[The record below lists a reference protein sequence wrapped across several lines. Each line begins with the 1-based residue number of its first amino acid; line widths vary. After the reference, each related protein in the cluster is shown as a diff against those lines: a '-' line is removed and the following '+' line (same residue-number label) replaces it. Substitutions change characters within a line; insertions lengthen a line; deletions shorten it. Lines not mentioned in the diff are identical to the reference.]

1 MSCVDCRLFL
11 LLVVTSHIAIA
22 DPGLLYRWTDSEGR
36 AHFTDHP
43 PPAHAETAEALV
55 VPSYAEPTLA
65 PVDDPNSII
74 NQSKRME
81 ASRKD
86 RERERTERRE
96 RDREYALRERELAA
110 REQALRDP
118 PAGSTPV
125 YAYPRP
131 VHPQPPGRP
140 GAPWTGHRPSPPSLW
155 PPEHPAYQPPRPPPA
170 RPAPSGRVPPQ
181 R

>member
-36 AHFTDHP
+36 AHFTDRP

-170 RPAPSGRVPPQ
+170 RPAPSGRVPP
-181 R
+181 RR